1 MSHSSW
7 EAEPGRPSE
16 DQPRS
21 LRGKRIVI
29 CNWRDSAHPQAGGAE
44 QYCEHIAEELAIVAA
59 DVTYLTARAKGT
71 ARREDRS
78 WGQVIRLGG
87 TLTTYPL
94 VLAWL
99 WIHRRSI
106 DAVIDSQNGIPY
118 FTPLGVG
125 SKVPVALV
133 IHHVHQ
139 EQFDHYFPRPL
150 NLVGRFLEKQ
160 VSRWVY
166 GPRPIC
172 VVSPSTRASVR
183 RQLKFRGP
191 IFIAPNG
198 LHRDAGHSDVSRSEH
213 PTIVSVGRLVS
224 HKRMELLLDALPD
237 VVEAHPGT
245 VVHIVGD
252 GECRADLMDR
262 SRRLGLDSSV
272 RFHGRLTDAERDR
285 LVGQAWLAVNPSSGE
300 GWGLS
305 VIEAAAFGVPTV
317 AFQVPGLEDSVR
329 PGETGWLVESGQA
342 LGEITRHALTVLSER
357 TEAERWASR
366 CHVWASAFTWSYTA
380 ERLFDVLTSEAER
393 ISRRYDERRTTT
405 DSTTVVALP
414 PGVVGE
420 RRVLERLRATDQVR
434 MDLAAERVELLL
446 AGADEHDV
454 ERALARLGIERHE
467 WYWTRIARYRD
478 HLGWQSK
485 GQFLNHPS
493 VGTVRHSEGGG
504 LDDPIG
510 AELDA

>member
-1 MSHSSW
+1 
-7 EAEPGRPSE
+7 
-16 DQPRS
+16 
-21 LRGKRIVI
+21 
-29 CNWRDSAHPQAGGAE
+29 
-44 QYCEHIAEELAIVAA
+44 
-59 DVTYLTARAKGT
+59 
-71 ARREDRS
+71 
-78 WGQVIRLGG
+78 
-87 TLTTYPL
+87 
-94 VLAWL
+94 
-99 WIHRRSI
+99 
-106 DAVIDSQNGIPY
+106 
-118 FTPLGVG
+118 
-125 SKVPVALV
+125 
-133 IHHVHQ
+133 
-139 EQFDHYFPRPL
+139 
-150 NLVGRFLEKQ
+150 
-160 VSRWVY
+160 
-166 GPRPIC
+166 
-172 VVSPSTRASVR
+172 
-183 RQLKFRGP
+183 
-191 IFIAPNG
+191 
-198 LHRDAGHSDVSRSEH
+198 
-213 PTIVSVGRLVS
+213 VSVGRLVS

-245 VVHIVGD
+245 VVHVVGD

-262 SRRLGLDSSV
+262 SRRLGLESNL

-285 LVGQAWLAVNPSSGE
+285 LVGRAWLAVNPSAGE

-342 LGEITRHALTVLSER
+342 LGQITRHALTVLSER

-454 ERALARLGIERHE
+454 ERALARLGIERHQ

-485 GQFLNHPS
+485 ELFLNHQS
-493 VGTVRHSEGGG
+493 VGTVRPSEGGG
-504 LDDPIG
+504 LDDPIA